1 MITARSRTLAAV
13 AAASLILLGCSAPT
27 SGGSDGAST
36 SAATHEVKI
45 QDRRGDV
52 TVKAPAQAAVVT
64 DNKAFE
70 TLSEWGIA
78 VKAAPKAIMPETIAY
93 KKDNKVIDLGSHNE
107 PKMESVVA
115 AQPDVVINGM
125 RFAKHYDEM
134 KKLAPKAAIIDTDPK
149 DGEKLDAH
157 LKRLTTT
164 LGQVFGK
171 EKEADKINADFD
183 AAVAEA
189 RAAYKPG
196 DKVLAINV
204 SGGKIGYIAPS
215 KGRTLGPVY
224 DLLGLTPALTIDNA
238 SDNHKGDEISVEAI
252 AASNPDW
259 ILVMDRDAGTSDK
272 NKPEYKPAET
282 VLKESAALAN
292 VTAIKEGHVVYM
304 PADTYTN
311 DGIQTYTEFFKDLAK
326 AFKK

>member
-1 MITARSRTLAAV
+1 MKSTRTRLIAGLVATAVVLT
-13 AAASLILLGCSAPT
+13 GCSAT
-27 SGGSDGAST
+27 SEGEQASASKSAGA
-36 SAATHEVKI
+36 EVKV
-45 QDRRGDV
+45 QDKRGEV
-52 TVKAPAQAAVVT
+52 SVPAPAKSAVVT

-70 TLSEWGIA
+70 TLASWGVP
-78 VKAAPKAIMPETIAY
+78 VKAAPKVIMPDTIAY
-93 KKDNKVIDLGSHNE
+93 KKDDKVVDLGSHND
-107 PKMESVVA
+107 PKLESVVA

-125 RFAKHYDEM
+125 RFAKYYDEI
-134 KKLAPKAAIIDTDPK
+134 KKLAPKAAVIDTDPRE
-149 DGEKLDAH
+149 GEALDAH

-171 EKEADKINADFD
+171 EKEAEKVNADFD

-189 RAAYKPG
+189 KAAYKPG

-215 KGRTLGPVY
+215 KGPTLGPVY
-224 DLLGLTPALTIDNA
+224 DLLGLTPALQLDNA

-252 AASNPDW
+252 AAANPDW

-272 NKPEYKPAET
+272 NKPEYKPAQT
-282 VLKESAALAN
+282 VLEQSEALKN
-292 VTAIKEGHVVYM
+292 VKAVQQSNVVYM

-311 DGIQTYTEFFKDLAK
+311 DGILTYTEFFRDLAK